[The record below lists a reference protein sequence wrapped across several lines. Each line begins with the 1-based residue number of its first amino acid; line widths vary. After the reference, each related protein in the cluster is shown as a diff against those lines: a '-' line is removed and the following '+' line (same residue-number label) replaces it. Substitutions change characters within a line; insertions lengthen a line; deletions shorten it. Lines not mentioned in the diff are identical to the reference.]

1 MPVILNASDC
11 DLWLDPGLKDTADA
25 LEMLKP
31 YDALQMGAYPVSSRV
46 NQVQNDDADCAK
58 PVEPDSPPQGQ
69 LLDNRSFGRTIVFSI
84 GPQLSDTPF
93 VAGLSLVDTRKDF
106 RTINVQ

>member
-1 MPVILNASDC
+1 MVTGLILTTTPKAVTSAVHDRMPVILNASNY

-31 YDALQMGAYPVSSRV
+31 YDAPQMSAHPVSSRV

-58 PVEPDSPPQGQ
+58 PVERESPPKGQ
-69 LLDNRSFGRTIVFSI
+69 LFG
-84 GPQLSDTPF
+84 
-93 VAGLSLVDTRKDF
+93 
-106 RTINVQ
+106 

>member
-1 MPVILNASDC
+1 MILNASDY

-31 YDALQMGAYPVSSRV
+31 YDALQMRAYPVSSRV

-58 PVEPDSPPQGQ
+58 PVELKSAAAGSAFWIRGRLREQNS
-69 LLDNRSFGRTIVFSI
+69 LLTQST
-84 GPQLSDTPF
+84 
-93 VAGLSLVDTRKDF
+93 
-106 RTINVQ
+106 NVGYSACDE